1 MSDKGK
7 LKDWFELLRLFSWPC
22 IILPAA
28 LGGLFAYHQGDF
40 SLPRF
45 LYLLAGILLIHVPIT
60 VVNEYY
66 DVKFEIDTLEQ
77 EKPSTVL
84 VEKRINPEFAL
95 QTAHILLFLAV
106 LAATGYALLTGIG
119 GVIIFAALGIFIGY
133 FYTAPPL
140 SFKYRGLSLPAN
152 FITLGLLI
160 PQAVLYGLN
169 GSLYPAG
176 LGLSLPPALLI
187 SAILWV
193 NDMRDIEADREIIT
207 LVGILGLSKSYYVYL
222 MMLVLPYFVML
233 YYLLNS
239 RISLLGLLTL
249 LTLPLT
255 LKLARQAWKGIN
267 QQAEKLAYLDEKTAV
282 LMLIFNLIWLLGYY
296 TM

>member
-1 MSDKGK
+1 MSERGNIR
-7 LKDWFELLRLFSWPC
+7 DWLELLRLFSWPC

-45 LYLLAGILLIHVPIT
+45 LYLLTGILLIHVSIT
-60 VVNEYY
+60 IVNEYY

-77 EKPSTVL
+77 QKPSKVL
-84 VEKRINPEFAL
+84 VEKRINPEFSL
-95 QTAHILLFLAV
+95 QIARILMFLAA
-106 LAATGYALLTGIG
+106 LAIIGYALLTGIG
-119 GVIIFAALGIFIGY
+119 GVIIFAALGMSIGY

-140 SFKYRGLSLPAN
+140 NLKYRGLGLPAN

-160 PQAVLYGLN
+160 PQAVVYGLN

-187 SAILWV
+187 SAILWA

-207 LVGILGLSKSYYVYL
+207 LVGFLGLNKSYYVYL
-222 MMLVLPYFVML
+222 MMLALPYFVML
-233 YYLLNS
+233 YYFLNS

-249 LTLPLT
+249 LTLPLAI
-255 LKLARQAWKGIN
+255 KLARQARRGIN
-267 QQAEKLAYLDEKTAV
+267 QQTEMLAYLDEKTAV
-282 LMLIFNLIWLLGYY
+282 LMLVFNMIWLLGYF
-296 TM
+296 TL